1 MPWGNII
8 LTKLSTSTDLKLQQ
22 CLENFPTRVNTV
34 WLKIHTNNINNNKLQ
49 DLVLLLLL
57 SLLLLLLTSCIVVF
71 ISIIFH
77 EPLYELF
84 TGE

>member
-1 MPWGNII
+1 MTWGNII
-8 LTKLSTSTDLKLQQ
+8 LIKLSTSTDLKLQQ

-49 DLVLLLLL
+49 DLVLSLL
-57 SLLLLLLTSCIVVF
+57 SLLLLLQTSCIVVF
-71 ISIIFH
+71 ISVIFH

>member
-22 CLENFPTRVNTV
+22 CLEHFPTRVNTV

-57 SLLLLLLTSCIVVF
+57 LTSCIVVF
-71 ISIIFH
+71 ISVVFH